1 MAGSGPQDW
10 SPPETDDQE
19 RSAPRWG
26 QRIPGAPVGVQGP
39 APREDSPFAELNRRR
54 RRRTL
59 SWLWA
64 GTAVLVVL
72 LVVTIVG
79 RGLPFASREW
89 VAGALP
95 VAAPVVGIPDPAS
108 DAVDLAHRTLLTE
121 EGREILYDAAPRM
134 LGDDIKEACA
144 RPSDQPGDEIVAVGC
159 YTGWSGTGAGRIFIY
174 RPSDDRLAGAMVVAT
189 AHELLHAAYA
199 RLRPDERARVDE
211 LVAAET
217 ARLSPDN
224 PTLEQIDWSVGGY
237 EPNRAT
243 EQFAYLGSQVAL
255 DGGFTPE
262 LEQIYARYFT
272 DRMALVELH
281 RQSIAV
287 VDDLAAQLQSAW
299 DALAVTEQSAADA
312 RARLDADRAWH
323 ERAVPQYNDEVA
335 RFNAMDPTAR
345 AGWTETLTSPDGVE
359 RTLSWSDAL
368 AQRLADL
375 DRIRTELETQGPVIA
390 QQEADAAAQRSRVE
404 ALAADLD
411 NLLDAA
417 HPGRG

>member
-1 MAGSGPQDW
+1 MAGSGPRDW

-26 QRIPGAPVGVQGP
+26 QRIPGAPVGALRL

-64 GTAVLVVL
+64 GTAALVVL
-72 LVVTIVG
+72 LLVTIVG

-89 VAGALP
+89 VAHAFP
-95 VAAPVVGIPDPAS
+95 VAAAVVGIPDPAS

-121 EGREILYDAAPRM
+121 DGREILYDAAPRM
-134 LGDDIKEACA
+134 LGDDIREACA

-159 YTGWSGTGAGRIFIY
+159 YTGWSGAGRILVY
-174 RPSDDRLAGAMVVAT
+174 RPSDDRLAGSIVVTT

-199 RLRPDERARVDE
+199 RLSPDERGRVAE

-217 ARLSPDN
+217 ARLSPDD
-224 PTLEQIDWSVGGY
+224 PTLAQIDWSVGGY

-255 DGGFTPE
+255 DGGFAPE

-272 DRMALVELH
+272 DRMALVEIH
-281 RQSIAV
+281 HQSIAV
-287 VDDLAAQLQSAW
+287 VDDLAGQLQSAW
-299 DALAVTEQSAADA
+299 DDLAAAEQSAADA

-323 ERAVPQYNDEVA
+323 EQAVPQYNDEVA
-335 RFNAMDPTAR
+335 RFNAMDPTVR
-345 AGWTETLTSPDGVE
+345 ATWTETLTSPDGVE
-359 RTLSWSDAL
+359 RTLTWSDAL

-375 DRIRTELETQGPVIA
+375 DRVRTELETQGPVIA